1 MRTPEA
7 MVEFFAERIGLIYY
21 HMPLAYGGSGA
32 GVEVLLRA
40 HHDAWAYLVEYDGD
54 WRNAW
59 WKWLE
64 AEDCGSADFSTRY
77 AMNHP
82 GAPEAEVAAY
92 VVKHWRVVSDELG
105 VPIPHERL
113 RAEFDEWGRERLK

>member
-21 HMPLAYGGSGA
+21 HMPLMYGGDAS
-32 GVEVLLRA
+32 GVESLLCSY
-40 HHDAWAYLVEYDGD
+40 HDAWAYLVEYDGD

-59 WKWLE
+59 WKELE
-64 AEDCGSADFSTRY
+64 ALDCGPRNFATQY

-92 VVKHWRVVSDELG
+92 VVEHWRVVSDELG

-113 RAEFDEWGRERLK
+113 RAEFDEWGRERLR